1 MKQDRFNI
9 KTLFNLILLLAVL
22 VITLT
27 ACSVPMR
34 GVASMTLISR
44 EQSVENKKFA
54 PVGEI
59 VEESECVNSFLTFG
73 VAGILPPTHESIVS
87 RTLEKYNADV
97 LLNAELTTSVINIP
111 IINLLFAQSCAIVK
125 GQPARIIDGGAK

>member
-27 ACSVPMR
+27 ACAPMR

-59 VEESECVNSFLTFG
+59 VEESECINSFLTFG

-97 LLNAELTTSVINIP
+97 LLNAELTTRVVDIP